1 MSRHLMVITQN
12 AENAISC
19 LEGIAHQAKA
29 PIKVFLGSDFKDD
42 TTEKSAYDV
51 INQIV
56 LCMEQGAILLML
68 NLDFLYQSFY
78 DLLNQN
84 YTTIRGKRFCR
95 IAIGSD
101 SYRYEVHPKFKA
113 VVIAS

>member
-1 MSRHLMVITQN
+1 MKQTILCNVDMKNTITWD
-12 AENAISC
+12 
-19 LEGIAHQAKA
+19 L
-29 PIKVFLGSDFKDD
+29 DD
-42 TTEKSAYDV
+42 
-51 INQIV
+51 
-56 LCMEQGAILLML
+56 IL
-68 NLDFLYQSFY
+68 NCCVHLDFLYQSFY

-113 VVIAS
+113 VVIAA

>member
-12 AENAISC
+12 AENALAC
-19 LEGIAHQAKA
+19 LQGLAGEARV
-29 PIKVFLGSDFKDD
+29 KVFLGSDFKED

-56 LCMEQGAILLML
+56 LCMEQGAVLVML

-101 SYRYEVHPKFKA
+101 SYRY
-113 VVIAS
+113 